1 MGFLVLSPVAVMR
14 DGGTKR
20 GFVMKVRV
28 LQGVKLDA
36 NTLLQAGQEV
46 DLSEDL
52 VRSRPD
58 LFRSI
63 EDLVA
68 EMERDRAEPVEAA
81 QARYEAHMAQRA
93 QLRAGEDEAI
103 RARAAQL
110 AEQARVAQELA
121 AEAQR
126 QAGQLPEA
134 PPAEAPASAPPVV
147 SQSAQPPQPFQ
158 TESLPPHKRN
168 RKDS

>member
-1 MGFLVLSPVAVMR
+1 
-14 DGGTKR
+14 
-20 GFVMKVRV
+20 MKVRV

-36 NTLLQAGQEV
+36 NTLLQAGQEWI
-46 DLSEDL
+46 SRRIWF
-52 VRSRPD
+52 RSRPD

-63 EDLVA
+63 EDPWPKWSGIGP
-68 EMERDRAEPVEAA
+68 EPVEAA

-110 AEQARVAQELA
+110 AEQARRPRACGRSPA
-121 AEAQR
+121 AGRA
-126 QAGQLPEA
+126 A
-134 PPAEAPASAPPVV
+134 PRGPARGGPSFGSPVV
-147 SQSAQPPQPFQ
+147 SQSAQPP
-158 TESLPPHKRN
+158 SLSRPSPSRHKRN